1 MINAAD
7 RIARENWTLGPVRA
21 RLVNAV
27 MFYAFDSAR
36 RCGESIEVAQQEAFA
51 ASQWV
56 KEVMRGKL

>member
-1 MINAAD
+1 MTAAE

-36 RCGESIEVAQQEAFA
+36 RCGESSEVAQQEAFD

-56 KEVMRGKL
+56 KEQLKRER

>member
-1 MINAAD
+1 MTAAD

-36 RCGESIEVAQQEAFA
+36 RCGESSEVAQQEAFD

-56 KEVMRGKL
+56 KEQLKQER

>member
-1 MINAAD
+1 MTAAN
-7 RIARENWTLGPVRA
+7 RIERANWNLGPVRA

-36 RCGESIEVAQQEAFA
+36 RCGEPAEIAQQEAFE

-56 KEVMRGKL
+56 KETMKG